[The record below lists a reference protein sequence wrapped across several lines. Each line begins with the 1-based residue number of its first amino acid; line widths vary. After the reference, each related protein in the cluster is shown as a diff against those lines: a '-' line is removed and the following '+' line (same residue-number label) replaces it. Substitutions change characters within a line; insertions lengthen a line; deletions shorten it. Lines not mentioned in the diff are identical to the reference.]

1 MSPRLLPLVL
11 GAFAIGAETFM
22 ISGVLP
28 TIAADLRVSPAA
40 AGSLVTIFALAYAFG
55 SPLLAVASAGLER
68 KRLLIA
74 AMGAFAAANLVAAL
88 APSFAWL
95 AAARVLL
102 ALAAG
107 VFMPAAIAFA
117 TAMHA
122 PEKRGKAVA
131 FVYAGLTLAT
141 VVGVPAGTFL
151 ASVASWRA
159 TFIGVGLVAALAFA
173 GVAAILPRLEGV
185 QAVGLA
191 ERLAVAR
198 RPAVLK
204 LLALT
209 ALALV
214 GPFAANTYLGVLAES
229 ALAVSGVQL
238 AAVLMF
244 FGVMSFLG
252 SQFGGFGADRWPR
265 ERFIA
270 TIFAVLI
277 VAFALLSVGARWG
290 GSPGGAALIAGL
302 TLWGLFGWAFPV
314 VQQARLVSLD
324 PALAPI
330 TLSLNTSALYL
341 GAAVGSALG
350 GLAVRQWSV
359 DSIGWVAALSEFLP
373 LALLA
378 ATTAPRPRAVLEP
391 EAAGALCLEAVE
403 E

>member
-1 MSPRLLPLVL
+1 MLPRLLPLVL
-11 GAFAIGAETFM
+11 GAFAIGTETFM

-28 TIAADLRVSPAA
+28 TIAGDLHVSPAA

-68 KRLLIA
+68 KRLLMV
-74 AMGAFAAANLVAAL
+74 AMAAFAAANILAAF

-107 VFMPAAIAFA
+107 AFMPAATAFA

-122 PEKRGKAVA
+122 PEHRGRAIA
-131 FVYAGLTLAT
+131 LIYAGMTLAT

-151 ASVASWRA
+151 ANAASWRA
-159 TFIGVGLVAALAFA
+159 TFVGVGLLSALAFL
-173 GVAAILPRLEGV
+173 GVAAILPRLHGV
-185 QAVGLA
+185 EAVGLA
-191 ERLAVAR
+191 QRIAVGR
-198 RPAVLK
+198 RPDVVK

-209 ALALV
+209 TLALL

-229 ALAVSGVQL
+229 ALGVSGLSL
-238 AAVLMF
+238 AGILMF
-244 FGVMSFLG
+244 FGAMSFLG

-265 ERFIA
+265 ERFIGV
-270 TIFAVLI
+270 IFV
-277 VAFALLSVGARWG
+277 VAASGFALVSFGARWG
-290 GSPGGAALIAGL
+290 GLAGGAALMAGL
-302 TLWGLFGWAFPV
+302 VLWGLFGWAFPV

-324 PALAPI
+324 PALASI

-341 GAAVGSALG
+341 GAAIGSALG
-350 GLAVRQWSV
+350 GLAVRQWGVESV
-359 DSIGWVAALSEFLP
+359 GWVGAVGELVALGWLVASS
-373 LALLA
+373 
-378 ATTAPRPRAVLEP
+378 APRAAEEAEP
-391 EAAGALCLEAVE
+391 IAAACLIAE